1 MDQCLKDYPELEA
14 VLTSPVSESKTFEP
28 VEVLKSA
35 IMELKRLAG
44 SKAPEKAYTKDF
56 TLSEKAELAAAERAL
71 TTSYQGDRLVAL
83 GTKD

>member
-14 VLTSPVSESKTFEP
+14 VLTSPLPESKTFDP
-28 VEVLKSA
+28 VEVLKSGV
-35 IMELKRLAG
+35 MELKKLAG

-56 TLSEKAELAAAERAL
+56 TLSEKAKLAAAEGAS
-71 TTSYQGDRLVAL
+71 TTSYHGDRLVAL